1 MTVGITG
8 IGTYVPDETITGEAI
23 AAESGIP
30 EAVVVEKMGVREKH
44 VCLPDSD
51 HATDMSVTAAE
62 RALADAA
69 VDPTDLDV
77 VLYHGSEYKDHVVWS
92 AAAAITDRLGATNAY
107 ATESYTLC
115 AGAPIALRQVTA
127 QLETEPIDT
136 ALLVGASREEDLVD
150 YGNADSSFMFNFGS
164 GASAL
169 VVEAAD
175 GDGESGER
183 SEDGDSTPLD
193 GRARATVLA
202 SAAETD
208 GSFADDVVMPAGGSK
223 RPPSEETVREGL
235 HTLDVPDPDGMKERL
250 GPVSL
255 PAYLSVADTALE
267 RSGFERDDLDFVALT
282 HMKRSFH
289 ERVLDELDL
298 DPASDGYYLD
308 EFGHVQSVDQAL
320 AVERG
325 VETGRL
331 EPGDLVCLLAAGTG
345 YTWSATV
352 IRWRG

>member
-8 IGTYVPDETITGEAI
+8 LGTYVPDETITGEAI

-30 EAVVVEKMGVREKH
+30 EDVVVEKMGVREKH
-44 VCLPDSD
+44 VCPPDGD
-51 HATDMSVTAAE
+51 HATDMSVKAAE
-62 RALADAA
+62 AALADAD

-77 VLYHGSEYKDHVVWS
+77 VVYHGSEYKDHVVWS

-127 QLETEPIDT
+127 QLEAEPIDS
-136 ALLVGASREEDLVD
+136 ALLVAASREEDLVD
-150 YGNADSSFMFNFGS
+150 YENEDSSFMFNFGS
-164 GASAL
+164 GASAF
-169 VVEAAD
+169 VVEAA
-175 GDGESGER
+175 GEASADVE
-183 SEDGDSTPLD
+183 TVPLD

-208 GSFADDVVMPAGGSK
+208 GSFADDVVMPAGGSV
-223 RPPSEETVREGL
+223 RPPSEATVRERL
-235 HTLDVPDPDGMKERL
+235 HTLDVPDPDGMKRRL

-267 RSGFERDDLDFVALT
+267 RSGFDRDDLDFVALT

-289 ERVLDELDL
+289 ERVLNELGL
-298 DPASDGYYLD
+298 DPGGDGYYLD
-308 EFGHVQSVDQAL
+308 EYGHVQSVDQAL
-320 AVERG
+320 ALERG
-325 VETGRL
+325 VETDRL
-331 EPGDLVCLLAAGTG
+331 EPGDLGCLLAAGTG

-352 IRWRG
+352 IRWQG